1 MSIELR
7 PYQEKFIGDIR
18 HEFAHGCRTVC
29 GVMPCGAGK
38 TVATGWMA
46 GETARRGKR
55 VVFMVH
61 RRELI
66 EQTSKTFSAMGIP
79 HGLIASGVEP
89 VYELPVQIASVQT
102 LARRLG
108 DNICPNLIICDEC
121 HHATASTYRSIMDN
135 WPEAFVVGVTATP
148 QRTDGKG
155 LGDIFKSMVIGPT
168 AMELIEWG
176 NLAPEMTY
184 SLPTGSKINRSSFRK
199 SHGDYVAADVEKAMM
214 DANVFGDIVEHYRR
228 LTPGSQAICYCITR
242 EYSRI
247 LTERFEAAG
256 IPAAHVDCK
265 TGRKDREK
273 AIEGFRRGDIR
284 VLCNVD
290 LFGEGFD
297 VPAVGVVILARPT
310 ASLILHIQQTMRA
323 MRADPKE
330 PGKRAII
337 LDHVGNVKLHGL
349 PEMDREW
356 SLDDRKAKSSK
367 PPALKECPQCYRT
380 VSAAVR
386 KCPECG
392 YEWPQADDEAEPAR
406 QAREDT
412 SVDLELYGESE
423 MLRKNHEAFLRK
435 MRVPELL
442 KKAKTMQDLYNIA
455 AYAGYKPGWAYYRA
469 KAMGIRS

>member
-7 PYQEKFIGDIR
+7 DYQKKFIDDIR
-18 HEFAHGCRTVC
+18 NEFAHGHRAVC

-55 VVFMVH
+55 VVFIVH

-79 HGLIASGVEP
+79 HGLIASGMEP

-108 DNICPNLIICDEC
+108 DNINPDLIICDEC
-121 HHATASTYRSIMDN
+121 HHATASTYRSIADT
-135 WPEAFVVGVTATP
+135 WPQAFMVGVTATP

-155 LGDIFKSMVIGPT
+155 LGDVFQSLVIGPT
-168 AMELIEWG
+168 ALDLIKWG
-176 NLAPEMTY
+176 NLAPEVTY
-184 SLPTGSKINRSSFRK
+184 SLPTNTKINRAAFRK
-199 SHGDYVAADVEKAMM
+199 SHGDYVSGDVERAMM
-214 DANVFGDIVEHYRR
+214 EANVFGDIVEHYQR
-228 LTPGSQAICYCITR
+228 LTPGRQAICYCITR
-242 EYSRI
+242 KYSQVMA
-247 LTERFEAAG
+247 ERFEAAG

-265 TGRKDREK
+265 TGKADREK
-273 AIEGFRRGDIR
+273 AIEGFRKGAIK

-323 MRADPKE
+323 MRADPNE

-337 LDHVGNVKLHGL
+337 LDHVGNMAMHDL
-349 PEMDREW
+349 PEINRTW
-356 SLDDRKAKSSK
+356 SLDDRKAKASK
-367 PPALKECPQCYRT
+367 PAPLKTCPECYLT
-380 VSAAVR
+380 VSAAIR
-386 KCPECG
+386 TCPGCG
-392 YEWPQADDEAEPAR
+392 YEWPRDAEEDNAAR
-406 QAREDT
+406 QAKEDK
-412 SVDLELYGESE
+412 SVELVLYGESE
-423 MLRKNHEAFLRK
+423 MLEQNHAAFMRKLRVAEMIK
-435 MRVPELL
+435 QAR
-442 KKAKTMQDLYNIA
+442 TMQDLQNIA
-455 AYAGYKPGWAYYRA
+455 RYAGYKPGWAYYRA